1 MRAPCT
7 LCLCHVEV
15 AQEVLSFA
23 RSAWTKIRTLKC
35 GCSPGCHQA
44 QLRSPTGQAGEW
56 GSSHTFLR
64 HRQRDYSES
73 GSCDISAKLLY
84 PEPKHRGHVALREGH
99 HLLLKVTKWWHLIL
113 FSPEI
118 HTFWAASE
126 CKNHEE
132 HLEKPRSPCQ
142 TCVWKLHGWP
152 LTVWGQSQHLAWADQ
167 VTHHVTSA
175 SGIKQWHT
183 EYLNLS
189 LVNQVC
195 CLVNTVLSAN
205 HAP

>member
-64 HRQRDYSES
+64 HRQRDYSGS

-99 HLLLKVTKWWHLIL
+99 HLLLKVNQVVTSNPLLSRDSHFLGCIWMQESWRTPWKTKESMSNLCLKAPW
-113 FSPEI
+113 
-118 HTFWAASE
+118 
-126 CKNHEE
+126 
-132 HLEKPRSPCQ
+132 
-142 TCVWKLHGWP
+142 
-152 LTVWGQSQHLAWADQ
+152 LTPHSLRPK
-167 VTHHVTSA
+167 SA
-175 SGIKQWHT
+175 SGMSWSSDSSC
-183 EYLNLS
+183 YLSFRDKTVTHWIFKSFPCEPSMLLS
-189 LVNQVC
+189 KHSA
-195 CLVNTVLSAN
+195 LS
-205 HAP
+205 